1 MLILISVNW
10 FIFNFLEGIWNILYV
25 VCQNVTEQDHP
36 GLDKS
41 FAATTV
47 AEDGNALTEKGSKD
61 ELEQSF
67 SDLNIDDNRGGQ
79 YIFEH
84 SETGEIPSNDNDTTI
99 DYFDE
104 VYWHAN
110 YT

>member
-1 MLILISVNW
+1 M
-10 FIFNFLEGIWNILYV
+10 
-25 VCQNVTEQDHP
+25 
-36 GLDKS
+36 
-41 FAATTV
+41 
-47 AEDGNALTEKGSKD
+47 KGSKD

-79 YIFEH
+79 HIFEH

-104 VYWHAN
+104 VY
-110 YT
+110 

>member
-10 FIFNFLEGIWNILYV
+10 FIFYFLEGIWNTLSV
-25 VCQNVTEQDHP
+25 ECQNVTEQDHP
-36 GLDKS
+36 DLDKS
-41 FAATTV
+41 FAAMSV

-79 YIFEH
+79 HIF
-84 SETGEIPSNDNDTTI
+84 
-99 DYFDE
+99 
-104 VYWHAN
+104 
-110 YT
+110 

>member
-1 MLILISVNW
+1 MS
-10 FIFNFLEGIWNILYV
+10 
-25 VCQNVTEQDHP
+25 
-36 GLDKS
+36 
-41 FAATTV
+41 V
-47 AEDGNALTEKGSKD
+47 AEDGNALTEKVSKD
-61 ELEQSF
+61 ELDQSF

-79 YIFEH
+79 HIFEH
-84 SETGEIPSNDNDTTI
+84 PETGEIPSNDNDTTI

>member
-1 MLILISVNW
+1 MSV
-10 FIFNFLEGIWNILYV
+10 
-25 VCQNVTEQDHP
+25 
-36 GLDKS
+36 S
-41 FAATTV
+41 
-47 AEDGNALTEKGSKD
+47 EDGNALKGSKD

-79 YIFEH
+79 HIFEH

-99 DYFDE
+99 DYFDQE
-104 VYWHAN
+104 HWHAN